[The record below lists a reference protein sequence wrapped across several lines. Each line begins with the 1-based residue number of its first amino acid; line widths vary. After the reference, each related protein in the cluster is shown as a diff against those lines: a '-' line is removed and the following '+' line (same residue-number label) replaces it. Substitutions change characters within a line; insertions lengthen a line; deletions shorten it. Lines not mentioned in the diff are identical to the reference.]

1 MDGDIEKVLIDVGPR
16 IRATRRKRGLTLA
29 ELAELTTI
37 SQSTLSRLEG
47 GKRRPTLELLLTLA
61 RAFDIQI
68 DELVNAPVTGDPRV
82 HLRPVTRHGMTYV
95 PLSRRPGGIQT
106 YKVII
111 PGTGRAAEPEL
122 NTHVGYE
129 WIYVIDGRL
138 RLLLGDR
145 DMVLKSGEVAEFDGS
160 VPHWLGSAD
169 GVSVEMLLLSGK
181 QGERAHLR
189 VRTR

>member
-1 MDGDIEKVLIDVGPR
+1 VDGDIERVLTDVGPR
-16 IRATRRKRGLTLA
+16 IRAIRRKKGITLA
-29 ELAELTTI
+29 EMAELTTI
-37 SQSTLSRLEG
+37 SQSTLSRLES

-61 RAFDIQI
+61 RVFGIEM
-68 DELVNAPVTGDPRV
+68 DELVSAPVTGDPRV
-82 HLRPVTRHGMTYV
+82 HIRPVTRHGVTYM

-111 PGTGRAAEPEL
+111 PGTDPTAEPEL
-122 NTHVGYE
+122 KTHAGYE
-129 WIYVIDGRL
+129 WIYVIDGQL

-145 DMVLKSGEVAEFDGS
+145 DVVLKSGEVAEFDAK
-160 VPHWLGSAD
+160 VPHWMGGANRS
-169 GVSVEMLLLSGK
+169 SVELLLLSGK